1 MIFRFRIQ
9 TMHEISKLTFHQ
21 AFVYTRL
28 PLLYPVPW
36 FMPFAKLHS
45 KDFKTQANTKK
56 TPHVLKQNRQ
66 TARLVP
72 KDHDQKERI
81 NSKTA
86 DSLAESKAQKML
98 KSIKPSPSENIS
110 QSTWPCPLTAPIP
123 KLQHLP
129 TAYGSRRQAC
139 KCSVLGFGFRVHSNQ
154 GPRFQG

>member
-72 KDHDQKERI
+72 KDRRPKRAHQQQ
-81 NSKTA
+81 NSRQLGRKQSAEDVQIHQTFTFREYQPI
-86 DSLAESKAQKML
+86 DLAMSFNPHL
-98 KSIKPSPSENIS
+98 FPSFNIS
-110 QSTWPCPLTAPIP
+110 RLLTEAGARHASA
-123 KLQHLP
+123 L
-129 TAYGSRRQAC
+129 C
-139 KCSVLGFGFRVHSNQ
+139 
-154 GPRFQG
+154 